1 MNDKTVVKKP
11 VPIAEMLEK
20 VGDFELIN
28 KSEWLTYLT
37 ISGKVVILNH
47 ADKPLQASKDTMI
60 DPANQEFL
68 KEIYDDSPTY
78 KQLIKA
84 PSGYKAQWSSFEN
97 I

>member
-1 MNDKTVVKKP
+1 MNDKTVAKKP

-20 VGDFELIN
+20 IGDFELIKN
-28 KSEWLTYLT
+28 SKSLTYLT
-37 ISGKVVILNH
+37 IKGKVVVLNH
-47 ADKPLQASKDTMI
+47 SDEPLLTSKGVMI

-84 PSGYKAQWSSFEN
+84 PSEYKAPWSSFEN